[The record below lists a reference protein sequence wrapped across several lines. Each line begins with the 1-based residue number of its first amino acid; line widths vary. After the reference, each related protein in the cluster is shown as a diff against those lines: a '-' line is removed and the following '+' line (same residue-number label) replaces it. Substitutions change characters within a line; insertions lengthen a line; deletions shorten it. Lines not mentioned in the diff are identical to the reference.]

1 MSDQKAKEH
10 RAKQTVN
17 NLLLSLLVS
26 VSLVAVIILIVP
38 RDDSSRIAHID
49 YKSVAEQA
57 STSSKQDILAPK
69 VPSTWWSNSAK
80 WLGEPLDAVPRFE
93 TGFVGPKNQYIGM
106 TQAFGVNP
114 TWIALTLKDVV
125 ITKKFKNSTSTLEW
139 SIYKS
144 AEVHTPAKTRDVI
157 WIATYGKDAVLIYG
171 DGSEAEF
178 KAFTLAIESEMSS
191 K

>member
-26 VSLVAVIILIVP
+26 VGLVVVMILIVP

-49 YKSVAEQA
+49 YKAVAQQA
-57 STSSKQDILAPK
+57 SEASKHEVLAPEL
-69 VPSTWWSNSAK
+69 PAGWWSNKAT
-80 WLGEPLDAVPRFE
+80 WLSTPVDAVPRFE
-93 TGFVGPKNQYIGM
+93 VGFVGPKNQYIGV

-125 ITKKFKNSTSTLEW
+125 IQKNFQNSGSTIQW

-144 AEVHTPAKTRDVI
+144 PEVHTPAKTRDII
-157 WIATYGKDAVLIYG
+157 WIANLDQDAVLLYG
-171 DGSEAEF
+171 DGTEAEF
-178 KAFTLAIESEMSS
+178 KAFTKSIE
-191 K
+191 KQLGAK